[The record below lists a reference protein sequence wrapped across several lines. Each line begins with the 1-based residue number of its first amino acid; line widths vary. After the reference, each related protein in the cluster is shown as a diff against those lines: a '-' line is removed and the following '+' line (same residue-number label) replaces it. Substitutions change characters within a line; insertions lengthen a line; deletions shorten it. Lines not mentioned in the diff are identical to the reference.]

1 MDSLQKLSKTYGFQ
15 PGAGY
20 VDTMLDPVRF
30 FWSTEP
36 VPRAPLIY
44 KAGIVLILQ
53 GNKTGYLG
61 DQVFRYDPD
70 QYLVLTVPLPF
81 DCDTNASPDNPLLGL
96 FIDIEHTD
104 LFEMIGLMEFDSKVS
119 TKAVSLGVAPAQL
132 HEEMRDAVQ
141 RLIAALYSRAASRAI
156 GPGIIRE
163 ILFHALNGPHGA
175 ALRALAQSD
184 THAERIAR
192 SITHIREEYAHP
204 ITVEDLA
211 QRAGMSAPVFHR
223 AFRNMTGSSPLQ
235 YLKATRLNR
244 AKGLIVAEGSPVG
257 EAARQVGYENTAHFS
272 REFKKHFG
280 VSARDAKDAGYMAID
295 I

>member
-1 MDSLQKLSKTYGFQ
+1 VDNLEKLSQIYGFQ

-20 VDTMLDPVRF
+20 VETMLDPVRF

-44 KAGIVLILQ
+44 KAGLVLILQ

-61 DQVFRYDPD
+61 DQVFCYNPD

-81 DCDTNASPDNPLLGL
+81 DCDKNASPDNPLLGL
-96 FIDIEHTD
+96 LIDIEHTY
-104 LFEMIGLMEFDSKVS
+104 LFGMIDLMEFDTKVPA
-119 TKAVSLGVAPAQL
+119 KAISLGVAPTQL
-132 HEEMRDAVQ
+132 HAEMRDAVQ
-141 RLIAALYSRAASRAI
+141 RLISALCSRAASQAI

-163 ILFHALNGPHGA
+163 ILFHALNGPHGT

-192 SITHIREEYAHP
+192 SITHIREEFAQP

-211 QRAGMSAPVFHR
+211 DLAGMSTPVFHR

-244 AKGLIVAEGSPVG
+244 AKGLIVAEGTPVG

-272 REFKKHFG
+272 RAFRKHFG

>member
-1 MDSLQKLSKTYGFQ
+1 MGNLQELSETYGFQ

-20 VDTMLDPVRF
+20 VETHLDSVRF

-44 KAGIVLILQ
+44 KAGLVLILQ

-61 DQVFRYDPD
+61 DRVFKYDPD
-70 QYLVLTVPLPF
+70 HYLVLTVPLPF
-81 DCDTNASPDNPLLGL
+81 DCDTDATPENPLLGL
-96 FIDIEHTD
+96 FIDIERTD
-104 LFEMIGLMEFDSKVS
+104 LFEMIRLMEFDNKVS
-119 TKAVSLGVAPAQL
+119 SKAVSLGVAPVRL
-132 HEEMRDAVQ
+132 HAEMRDAVR
-141 RLIAALYSRAASRAI
+141 RLMSSLCSRAASQAI
-156 GPGIIRE
+156 GHGIIRE
-163 ILFHALNGPHGA
+163 VLFHALSGPHGT

-184 THAERIAR
+184 SHAERIAR
-192 SITHIREEYAHP
+192 SITRIREDYDQP
-204 ITVEDLA
+204 ITIDDLA
-211 QRAGMSAPVFHR
+211 RHAGMSGPVFHR

-244 AKGLIVAEGSPVG
+244 AKGLIVVDGTSIG
-257 EAARQVGYENTAHFS
+257 EAARQVGYESAAHFS

-280 VSARDAKDAGYMAID
+280 VSARQAKDAGYMPID